1 MKALC
6 CQRATSLLC
15 CLSFSSNKIKGFP
28 YFATAEYYVARF
40 SFSIQIMHSL
50 STRLALTFMFISVN
64 TGMAFQSSDIL
75 HSKSSFSRSKSDTF
89 ICVRSTDHT
98 LKAIDEEEGNRLGS
112 LPGTKM
118 DKLRNEDE
126 TKIAAALE
134 NIRER
139 TTAAVDVGDMQGSNT
154 MMPSSISDADKNTV
168 SPSTQPR
175 PIVGGKVDKTQLSP
189 WENKQLVS
197 DEMFSSSMII
207 AHPFF

>member
-1 MKALC
+1 
-6 CQRATSLLC
+6 
-15 CLSFSSNKIKGFP
+15 
-28 YFATAEYYVARF
+28 
-40 SFSIQIMHSL
+40 MHSL

-75 HSKSSFSRSKSDTF
+75 HSKSPFSRSKSDTF
-89 ICVRSTDHT
+89 IYVRSTDHT

-134 NIRER
+134 NIREP
-139 TTAAVDVGDMQGSNT
+139 TAAVDVGDRQGSNT
-154 MMPSSISDADKNTV
+154 MMTSSISDADKNTV